1 MGNLYMMTT
10 IVDRKIVNKFNV
22 LYEEN
27 NLNVRLWTLG
37 LGTASNDIL
46 DYLGLDNP
54 EKAVAFSVIQEASWI
69 NLKKQLQKKL
79 QIDAPGGGISFITPL
94 SSIGGTKALQ
104 FLLETQDYQKQ
115 EESTLKNT
123 THELIVVIAEH
134 GYTNLIMEA
143 ARGACAYGGTVIH
156 AKGTGMEGAEKFLG
170 VSLADEKEMIENIF
184 EFNNTTAED
193 VMVHRTHMVMVWIDD
208 THEDIINTIKE
219 SGMSRFPV
227 YEEDADDIIGI
238 LSTRE
243 YLLNAQLAHPKTL
256 RDLLRPR

>member
-10 IVDRKIVNKFNV
+10 IVDRKIVNKFND

-27 NLNVRLWTLG
+27 NLNVRLWALG

-134 GYTNLIMEA
+134 GYTNLIMDA
-143 ARGACAYGGTVIH
+143 ARAAGAFGGTIIH
-156 AKGTGMEGAEKFLG
+156 AKGTGMEAAEKFMG
-170 VSLADEKEMIENIF
+170 VSLAAEKEVVFIVSKTEEKNAIMQAIMKDAGLDSKAKSIVF
-184 EFNNTTAED
+184 SLPVTDTAGL
-193 VMVHRTHMVMVWIDD
+193 RLLDD
-208 THEDIINTIKE
+208 
-219 SGMSRFPV
+219 
-227 YEEDADDIIGI
+227 
-238 LSTRE
+238 
-243 YLLNAQLAHPKTL
+243 
-256 RDLLRPR
+256 

>member
-10 IVDRKIVNKFNV
+10 IVDRKIVNKFND

-79 QIDAPGGGISFITPL
+79 QIDAPGGGIAFITPL

-134 GYTNLIMEA
+134 GYTNLIMDA
-143 ARGACAYGGTVIH
+143 ARAAGAFGGTIIH
-156 AKGTGMEGAEKFLG
+156 AKGTGMEAAEKFMG
-170 VSLADEKEMIENIF
+170 VSLAAEKEIIF
-184 EFNNTTAED
+184 IVSKTEEKNAIMQAIMKDAGLDSKAKSIVFSLPVTDTAGL
-193 VMVHRTHMVMVWIDD
+193 RLLDD
-208 THEDIINTIKE
+208 
-219 SGMSRFPV
+219 
-227 YEEDADDIIGI
+227 
-238 LSTRE
+238 
-243 YLLNAQLAHPKTL
+243 
-256 RDLLRPR
+256 

>member
-10 IVDRKIVNKFNV
+10 IVDRKIVNKFTV

-54 EKAVAFSVIQEASWI
+54 EKAVAFSVLQEDAWI
-69 NLKKQLQKKL
+69 NIKKQLQKKL
-79 QIDAPGGGISFITPL
+79 HIDAPGGGIAFITPL

-134 GYTNLIMEA
+134 GYTNLIMDA
-143 ARGACAYGGTVIH
+143 AREAGAFGGTIIH
-156 AKGTGMEGAEKFLG
+156 AKGTGMEVAEKFMG
-170 VSLADEKEMIENIF
+170 VSLAAEKEVVFIVSKTEEKNAIMQAIMKNAGLDSKAKSIVFSLPVTDTAGLRLIE
-184 EFNNTTAED
+184 D
-193 VMVHRTHMVMVWIDD
+193 
-208 THEDIINTIKE
+208 
-219 SGMSRFPV
+219 
-227 YEEDADDIIGI
+227 
-238 LSTRE
+238 
-243 YLLNAQLAHPKTL
+243 
-256 RDLLRPR
+256 